1 MESEFLLEALTNLHE
16 QEYDRY
22 NGKVDTSKQYRLT
35 RLGPQSDVET
45 KSSDYS
51 NELSRQLSL
60 AVAYCPFVVEV
71 TLFAFANDA
80 CLITLSLLQQIKSL
94 SLLQCFE
101 HVTFDNGILPFLQIR
116 GQQMHTLRLE
126 VSAIDTKVVGYFCP
140 NVVKLELEFLN
151 NFVSDVT
158 PVKFNKDTKLFSRLL
173 WLTLGCGNIGLD
185 NFSLRLLLSHCQNIT
200 YLCLKNVNDMTD
212 KTMAEIYA
220 SNRMNKLETLC
231 LKHCD
236 SITVDSVWP
245 LLRRYNE
252 MKVLHLVSCQ
262 KTTRQDAERIQKHV
276 RKHKDPLDFKWS

>member
-1 MESEFLLEALTNLHE
+1 M
-16 QEYDRY
+16 
-22 NGKVDTSKQYRLT
+22 K
-35 RLGPQSDVET
+35 
-45 KSSDYS
+45 
-51 NELSRQLSL
+51 
-60 AVAYCPFVVEV
+60 
-71 TLFAFANDA
+71 
-80 CLITLSLLQQIKSL
+80 
-94 SLLQCFE
+94 
-101 HVTFDNGILPFLQIR
+101 
-116 GQQMHTLRLE
+116 

-252 MKVLHLVSCQ
+252 MKVLHLVFCQ